1 MVLHGDANSAAGIL
15 WRINFITE
23 LNGEWKMFFPIMVL
37 SVLQNS
43 TTFRISSLVDDKL
56 FGIFWNCRGIKGG
69 QLEENCY
76 PQKWGTKVFSRK
88 SLKNYKKYQP
98 SAGQPDGNKRN
109 RWSSGQHRDQT
120 NTKQFSASRISWC
133 LLVGLALLEPRTTIM
148 NLN

>member
-1 MVLHGDANSAAGIL
+1 
-15 WRINFITE
+15 
-23 LNGEWKMFFPIMVL
+23 MFFPIMVL

-56 FGIFWNCRGIKGG
+56 FGILKKIAGGLKGVNLKKIDILKNG
-69 QLEENCY
+69 E
-76 PQKWGTKVFSRK
+76 QKFFSRK

-120 NTKQFSASRISWC
+120 NTKQFSASRIS
-133 LLVGLALLEPRTTIM
+133 
-148 NLN
+148 